1 MKNITLRDQQ
11 YARQAQAEANTRNQI
26 FDAMSS
32 ISNKYSKNRK
42 ENIDIRLKE
51 TMFPNYRLSEDGK
64 YEMEFNGEKWVIDP
78 TAQTM
83 TPLFKKKQEV
93 IEVDEKGN
101 KKTKTTYEK
110 SNNMINKK
118 WGEWI

>member
-1 MKNITLRDQQ
+1 MCGKFSNW
-11 YARQAQAEANTRNQI
+11 
-26 FDAMSS
+26 S
-32 ISNKYSKNRK
+32 INFFA
-42 ENIDIRLKE
+42 L
-51 TMFPNYRLSEDGK
+51 
-64 YEMEFNGEKWVIDP
+64 EMEFNGEKWVIDP

-118 WGEWI
+118 WGGWI